1 MIDHITSLET
11 VIALL
16 VLLAEMIL
24 INFQGCIQRDIQILE
39 HELVIPMDMI
49 NLLVATTF
57 PIEVLDAINMVLSP
71 NSLQSHIF
79 LIMDH
84 QANHLKQHIQVLNN
98 FFNYILTMGIT
109 VPICILVIGLMMM
122 ISSPLF
128 IQHGIDYYIVCL
140 LVKLLLYL
148 KKNNF
153 LLLALS

>member
-1 MIDHITSLET
+1 
-11 VIALL
+11 
-16 VLLAEMIL
+16 
-24 INFQGCIQRDIQILE
+24 
-39 HELVIPMDMI
+39 
-49 NLLVATTF
+49 
-57 PIEVLDAINMVLSP
+57 
-71 NSLQSHIF
+71 
-79 LIMDH
+79 MDH

-98 FFNYILTMGIT
+98 FFNYILTMGII

>member
-57 PIEVLDAINMVLSP
+57 PIEVLDAINMVLNP
-71 NSLQSHIF
+71 NSL
-79 LIMDH
+79 
-84 QANHLKQHIQVLNN
+84 
-98 FFNYILTMGIT
+98 
-109 VPICILVIGLMMM
+109 
-122 ISSPLF
+122 
-128 IQHGIDYYIVCL
+128 
-140 LVKLLLYL
+140 
-148 KKNNF
+148 
-153 LLLALS
+153 

>member
-1 MIDHITSLET
+1 
-11 VIALL
+11 
-16 VLLAEMIL
+16 
-24 INFQGCIQRDIQILE
+24 
-39 HELVIPMDMI
+39 
-49 NLLVATTF
+49 
-57 PIEVLDAINMVLSP
+57 
-71 NSLQSHIF
+71 
-79 LIMDH
+79 
-84 QANHLKQHIQVLNN
+84 
-98 FFNYILTMGIT
+98 MGII